1 MQVSAKLAIY
11 GAIVFALVC
20 FGVAA
25 HGFISLRE
33 ITDPQLASDAKGFAL
48 FWAFLGAV
56 AAGIAWLS
64 RWAMQGLLKDEGGPP
79 QP

>member
-11 GAIVFALVC
+11 GAIVFAIVC
-20 FGVAA
+20 LGVAA

-33 ITDPQLASDAKGFAL
+33 ITDPQLASDAKGFAF

-56 AAGIAWLS
+56 GAGIAWLS
-64 RWAMQGLLKDEGGPP
+64 RWAIRGLLQDEDAPR